1 MKKVVLD
8 TNVTVSALFWD
19 GNPRKI
25 YDLVRH
31 GKLIML
37 LSDDMEKEF
46 IRVLGYEKFGLSP
59 QEIMPFVRN
68 LRTHARHVKTK
79 SKISIVT
86 VDPTD
91 NIFLECALDGG
102 ANSIISGD
110 RHLHDLE
117 VYKGIEIVSAKEFLS
132 KEGLPGEERDK

>member
-1 MKKVVLD
+1 VKKVVLD
-8 TNVTVSALFWD
+8 TNVTISALFWE

-25 YDLVRH
+25 YDLVRK

-59 QEIMPFVRN
+59 QEVFPFLRN

-79 SKISIVT
+79 SKISAV
-86 VDPTD
+86 VNDPTD

-102 ANSIISGD
+102 ADFIISGD
-110 RHLHDLE
+110 RHLFE
-117 VYKGIEIVSAKEFLS
+117 IKVYKGIEIVRAGDFLL
-132 KEGLPGEERDK
+132 KEGSTHS

>member
-8 TNVTVSALFWD
+8 TNVTISAFFWE

-25 YDLVRH
+25 YDLARK
-31 GKLIML
+31 GNLIML

-59 QEIMPFVRN
+59 QEVMPFLRN
-68 LRTHARHVKTK
+68 LRTHARHVETK
-79 SKISIVT
+79 SKISMVMD
-86 VDPTD
+86 DPTD

-102 ANSIISGD
+102 ADFIISGD
-110 RHLHDLE
+110 RHLLAIK
-117 VYKGIEIVSAKEFLS
+117 VYKDIEIVGAKEFLL
-132 KEGLPGEERDK
+132 KEGLPRS